1 MHSKVHV
8 ALEKNNKKKNTGLQM
23 FCFFPDSGFSISFF
37 FFIEDYE

>member
-8 ALEKNNKKKNTGLQM
+8 ALEKKTKKNTGLQM
-23 FCFFPDSGFSISFF
+23 FCFFPDSGFSLV